1 MARRGTTGAA
11 VLVALGLALQACSAP
26 AADESGGPTEP
37 VGTVGSAEGDAG
49 TTAEPEP
56 ITVALAGDVHF
67 EDELARRLDRERGTL
82 GPMRSAL
89 ADADVAMVNLE
100 TALTTVDRPAA
111 KELEDPSV
119 RYWFRTPPRTLDLLG
134 RSGVDV
140 VSVANNHGADH
151 GRAGLREALASD
163 GRGDVAVIGA
173 GRDAAAA
180 YEPHRVEV
188 RGTSVAFLAADASPR
203 ESASPVWDATEGG
216 RGGGLGLATARGEG
230 ADRLVEAVRAAD
242 EAGDVVVVY
251 LHWGEEGQV
260 APTAAQRRTAARLAR
275 AGADV
280 VVGAH
285 SHVLQGAGLLDGAY
299 VSYGLGNF
307 VWYNGRRTETGV
319 LTLELDPGGA
329 VLDDSWT
336 PARIPP
342 AGGVPEPLAGRQA
355 AAAEVQW
362 RRLRQGTGLG
372 APPGEDLP
380 RLPAYASQVSR
391 LDDATRQRMLGVSH
405 RPAECPLPLDRLRL
419 VEVSYVD
426 LDGAAQTGEMVVLGR
441 LSDDVVG
448 IFRDLY
454 RARFPI
460 ARMQLV
466 DDFGGDDDRS
476 MAANNSSG
484 YNCRP
489 VAGTDRFSDHA
500 FGRAIDLNPVQNP
513 YVTAGGVLPPAGRAF
528 VDADRGVGAQPAA
541 GAIHAGDAAVRA
553 FTSRGWE
560 WGGVWS
566 EPDYQHFYAP

>member
-1 MARRGTTGAA
+1 MARRGTVGA
-11 VLVALGLALQACSAP
+11 LVALALVLQACASAADDSGDDQVATVETAEGSTAQEQEREQP
-26 AADESGGPTEP
+26 AAEP
-37 VGTVGSAEGDAG
+37 L
-49 TTAEPEP
+49 
-56 ITVALAGDVHF
+56 TVALAGDVHF

-82 GPMRSAL
+82 GPMRAAL

-100 TALTTVDRPAA
+100 TALTTVDRPAR
-111 KELEDPSV
+111 KELEDPSA

-151 GRAGLREALASD
+151 GRAGLREALATD
-163 GRGDVAVIGA
+163 GRGEVAVIGA

-188 RGTSVAFLAADASPR
+188 RGTGVAFLAADASPR
-203 ESASPVWDATEGG
+203 ESAAPVWDATEGD
-216 RGGGLGLATARGEG
+216 RGGGLGLATARGAG
-230 ADRLVEAVRAAD
+230 ADRLVQAVRAAD

-260 APTAAQRRTAARLAR
+260 APTADQRRTAARLAR

-285 SHVLQGAGLLDGAY
+285 SHVLQGAGMLDGAY

-319 LTLELDPGGA
+319 LTLTIDPGGE
-329 VLDDSWT
+329 VLDDAWT
-336 PARIPP
+336 PGRIPS
-342 AGGVPEPLAGRQA
+342 AGGVPQPLAGRQG

-362 RRLRQGTGLG
+362 RRLRQGAGLE

-391 LDDATRQRMLGVSH
+391 LDDATRERMLGVSH
-405 RPAECPLPLDRLRL
+405 RPAECPLPLSRLRL

-426 LDGAAQTGEMVVLGR
+426 LDGAPRTGELVVLAR

-460 ARMQLV
+460 ARMRLV
-466 DDFGGDDDRS
+466 DDYGGDDDRS
-476 MAANNSSG
+476 MAANNSSA

-528 VDADRGVGAQPAA
+528 VGADRGAGAQPAA
-541 GAIHAGDAAVRA
+541 GAIHAGDPVVRA

-566 EPDYQHFYAP
+566 EPDYQHFSAP